1 MGGAQPG
8 GSPAVL
14 SAYLEWLQQ
23 DGGWGWDIQDR
34 FTHTPIT
41 LMGCQ
46 LTVLISLSTW
56 LAWSSIC
63 GSRVSIDV
71 RKVQYAS
78 AYQASA
84 SIMPANIPWVQ
95 PRIGVGG
102 HDTGCDYQKARSPG
116 PLK

>member
-1 MGGAQPG
+1 MAGAQLG

-14 SAYLEWLQQ
+14 SAYVEWLQQ

-41 LMGCQ
+41 LMGSADSFD
-46 LTVLISLSTW
+46 LSSTW
-56 LAWSSIC
+56 LAWSSTY
-63 GSRVSIDV
+63 GSRISIDV